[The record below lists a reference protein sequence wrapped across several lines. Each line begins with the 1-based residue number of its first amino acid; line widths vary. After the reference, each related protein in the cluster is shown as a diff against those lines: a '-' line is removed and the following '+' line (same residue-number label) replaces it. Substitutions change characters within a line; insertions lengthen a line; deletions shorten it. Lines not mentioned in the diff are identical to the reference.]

1 MMEAAFKFNDIKNS
15 SELAANLVDYYIIYD
30 GDTVSESSQR
40 IAADTNIGLIS
51 WKNKGLLTILS

>member
-51 WKNKGLLTILS
+51 WKN